1 MRIGKTA
8 AVVALALMAAGL
20 AVAADAPK
28 KAEITAGTT
37 APAMTPE
44 QMMAVWQKSAAVGP
58 EHAVL
63 KNFEGKWTSSVTA
76 TMDPSK
82 PPEKSEGTSEGMLIM
97 GGRFVHVL
105 HHGTMMGQPFEG
117 MMLLGYDN
125 LRKKYTSSWVDNM
138 GTQIASY
145 DGTWNAA
152 KKSLTMAGHFIDPM
166 TGKLTHTRG
175 VTAFPDA
182 NTMTYDEYM
191 PGPDGKETHGLHI
204 DFKKS

>member
-1 MRIGKTA
+1 M
-8 AVVALALMAAGL
+8 
-20 AVAADAPK
+20 D
-28 KAEITAGTT
+28 
-37 APAMTPE
+37 
-44 QMMAVWQKSAAVGP
+44 
-58 EHAVL
+58 
-63 KNFEGKWTSSVTA
+63 SSVTA

-82 PPEKSEGTSEGMLIM
+82 PPEKSEGTSEGMLLL
-97 GGRFVHVL
+97 GGRFVQVQ

-117 MMLLGYDN
+117 VMLLGYDN

-152 KKSLTMAGHFIDPM
+152 KKSLTMAGHFLDPM
-166 TGKLTHTRG
+166 SGKPAHTRS

-191 PGPDGKETHGLHI
+191 MGPDGKEMHGLHI